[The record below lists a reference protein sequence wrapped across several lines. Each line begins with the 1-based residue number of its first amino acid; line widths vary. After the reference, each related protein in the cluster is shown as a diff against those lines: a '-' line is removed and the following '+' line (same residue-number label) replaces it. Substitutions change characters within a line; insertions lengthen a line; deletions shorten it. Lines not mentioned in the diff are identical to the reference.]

1 MAGKSQPLKFT
12 LCDPSKGR
20 RKRCQATLKLDGF
33 VYHTFDDPV
42 ESPGT
47 VNDTAMIVSTSTDA
61 QLEDKP
67 ATEEDHSCSQGNLEI
82 AGVRLEPSSSLVV
95 DRVWH
100 DDSQSADDHDNLNVA
115 TMSQAAAA
123 ASAPTTIPYW
133 CYSVALLFPD
143 GPILEPVVQRVVDHA
158 QCSSIISSSREEMGE
173 CGKNCFKLA
182 EEETSTSRY
191 RHRRSKRTSV
201 WTRPL
206 VFHRQAAIT
215 RESGIVLDFAKH
227 SKAHKSNK
235 IDELA
240 LEVNL
245 SVEAKIVLQSF
256 ALLAILSAAFLCSL
270 LKDIKPEHLKRI
282 ILGCSTSRSTKVT
295 NRGRIICVLKQMRQA
310 MDEKPKIWNELQAG
324 IDSCLTQLLL
334 LIDIMSS
341 SAIENTGTVYIR
353 KKMPSKRKKTTG
365 QALADEYGVP
375 DVEKKPD
382 GDSHPHGGA
391 AAANTIA
398 SVSPSAGSS
407 AGAGPSANVIAAS
420 SVKGAGAGAGKFA
433 NSEITKTLLTYLS
446 RYRYFDS
453 PEFMKRAVNLIH
465 RQVVKAKADG
475 FTTLDQKA
483 SSATK
488 MWITL

>member
-1 MAGKSQPLKFT
+1 M
-12 LCDPSKGR
+12 
-20 RKRCQATLKLDGF
+20 KRDL
-33 VYHTFDDPV
+33 
-42 ESPGT
+42 
-47 VNDTAMIVSTSTDA
+47 
-61 QLEDKP
+61 QLLQK
-67 ATEEDHSCSQGNLEI
+67 
-82 AGVRLEPSSSLVV
+82 
-95 DRVWH
+95 
-100 DDSQSADDHDNLNVA
+100 
-115 TMSQAAAA
+115 
-123 ASAPTTIPYW
+123 
-133 CYSVALLFPD
+133 
-143 GPILEPVVQRVVDHA
+143 
-158 QCSSIISSSREEMGE
+158 

-182 EEETSTSRY
+182 EEETSSSRY
-191 RHRRSKRTSV
+191 RHQRSKWTSI

-206 VFHRQAAIT
+206 VFHRQAAIM
-215 RESGIVLDFAKH
+215 RESGIVLDFVKC
-227 SKAHKSNK
+227 SKAHESNK

-256 ALLAILSAAFLCSL
+256 ALLAILSAAFLRSL

-282 ILGCSTSRSTKVT
+282 ILGCSTSRTKVT
-295 NRGRIICVLKQMRQA
+295 DRGQIVWVLKRMRQA
-310 MDEKPKIWNELQAG
+310 TDEKPKIWNELQAG

-334 LIDIMSS
+334 LIDVMSLS
-341 SAIENTGTVYIR
+341 VISDFQLNKACYFTTTVDLPWQGDISLKSLRSYKEGTQSLAYLNASKHLAYALLR
-353 KKMPSKRKKTTG
+353 MLEWKKMPGKRKKTTG

-391 AAANTIA
+391 AAENTIA

-420 SVKGAGAGAGKFA
+420 LVKGAGAGAGKFA
-433 NSEITKTLLTYLS
+433 SSEITKTLLTYLS

-488 MWITL
+488 TWITL